1 MRVTATSAAH
11 ASKILFT
18 APVAPKAAPI
28 WARAWLAER
37 AVTASRVGAVLRLPD
52 LTVISVKEPAS
63 LLAKPAF
70 LEDLAQKH
78 RQAPKP
84 SQLVFVFDR
93 GPISREQLMEV
104 LGYFTADRIAE
115 ILFAHGAEQAMLV
128 VSEVEA
134 KRLVLDQHKA
144 KRRAH
149 PPAADPLAELADIA
163 ATTQTFRADSGR
175 LSAEKLAPAFGI
187 SLAELAHLVGRSRQS
202 VSKTPD
208 APSLQQGLQPFART
222 ARLLSHLSAA
232 DFKAWLQTPNTQ
244 LDGLTPLEA
253 IRQGEGEVVADL
265 ADDMLSGSPA

>member
-1 MRVTATSAAH
+1 M
-11 ASKILFT
+11 
-18 APVAPKAAPI
+18 
-28 WARAWLAER
+28 
-37 AVTASRVGAVLRLPD
+37 ASRVGAVLRLPD

-63 LLAKPAF
+63 LLEKPAF

-93 GPISREQLMEV
+93 GPISRDQLLEV
-104 LGYFTADRIAE
+104 LGYFAVDRIAE
-115 ILFAHGAEQAMLV
+115 VLFAHGAEQAKLV

-134 KRLVLDQHKA
+134 KRLFLDRHA
-144 KRRAH
+144 RNRRAR
-149 PPAADPLAELADIA
+149 PAAVDPLAELADVA

-208 APSLQQGLQPFART
+208 APSLQKGLQPYART
-222 ARLLSHLSAA
+222 ARLLTRLSAT
-232 DFKAWLQTPNTQ
+232 DFKAWLQTPDAQ
-244 LDGLTPLEA
+244 LDGLTPLET